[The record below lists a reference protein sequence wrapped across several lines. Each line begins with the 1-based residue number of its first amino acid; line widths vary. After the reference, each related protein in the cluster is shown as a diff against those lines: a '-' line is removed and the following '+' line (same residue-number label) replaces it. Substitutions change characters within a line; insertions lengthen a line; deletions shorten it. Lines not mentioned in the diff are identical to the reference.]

1 MILVIPEKAIQSR
14 GFVLRSRLLVL
25 GMLAA
30 LMVGVQANLSA
41 ATVTGTQTLRLE
53 FEPVAAGR
61 PLAREDWQD
70 DRFSVSRLD
79 FLVSGL
85 ALQRADG
92 SWMEGSEWF
101 GFLSLE
107 KGRTR
112 VEATGLP
119 AEEFRAI
126 RFRVGLD
133 AATNKS
139 DPAIYP
145 QDHPLHPEVNGL
157 YWGWMNAYVSLAIEG
172 HWKPEDGG
180 TRGFAYHVAT
190 EANAM
195 MVELPVEFRGGGPV
209 TLSISL
215 DIGYILRGIDFAKD
229 GEATHS
235 REGDPLPRRLAA
247 SASQAFRVEGVS
259 YDLFQPEKD
268 IQAVEAAP
276 AGTTPYRLA
285 ITQRFPRPILP
296 QDNPLTKEGVALGE
310 RLFHDT
316 RLSINN
322 TQSCASCHSREHALA
337 DPRQFSTGAEGKTG
351 KRNAMAI
358 FNMAWHDGFFWDGRA
373 KTLRQQ
379 VLMPVQDK
387 VEMHE
392 TLENVTAKLE
402 KDEAMQAAFA
412 KAFGPAGITSDRMAR
427 ALEQFILT
435 QVSQNSKFDRAAR
448 KVAAL
453 TPEEARGLQ
462 LFTTE
467 FDPARGLRGAD
478 CFHCHGGTLFSNHKF
493 TNNGLV
499 LAADDVGR
507 MAVTGVE
514 GDRGKFKTPS
524 LRNIALTAPYMHD
537 GRFKT
542 LEEVVEHYSTGVRRT
557 PTLDPNIAKHPEAGI
572 QLSAEDKKAL
582 VAFLKTLTDEDF
594 TDKDRTAPGDPKP
607 ELAQKP

>member
-1 MILVIPEKAIQSR
+1 MDWKFLKIATLTGWR
-14 GFVLRSRLLVL
+14 GYFIRAVGLALGVL
-25 GMLAA
+25 G
-30 LMVGVQANLSA
+30 VSGENFVSGA
-41 ATVTGTQTLRLE
+41 ATVTSTQVMRME
-53 FEPVAAGR
+53 FEPVVNGER
-61 PLAREDWQD
+61 LVREQWQD
-70 DRFSVSRLD
+70 ERFSVSRLD

-92 SWMEGSEWF
+92 SWLEGSEWF

-107 KGRTR
+107 KGRNR

-119 AEEFRAI
+119 AENFRAI

-133 AATNKS
+133 EATNKS

-145 QDHPLHPEVNGL
+145 QDHALHPEVNGL
-157 YWGWMNAYVSLAIEG
+157 YWGWMNAYVSLALEG
-172 HWKPEDGG
+172 HWKPESGG

-195 MVELPVEFRGGGPV
+195 QVELPVEFRGGGPV

-215 DIGYILRGIDFAKD
+215 DVGYILRGVDFAKD
-229 GEATHS
+229 GESTHS
-235 REGDPLPRRLAA
+235 REGDPLPGRIAA
-247 SASQAFRVEGVS
+247 SAARAFRVEGVS
-259 YDLFQPEKD
+259 YDLFQPEKETAGAS
-268 IQAVEAAP
+268 AVP
-276 AGTTPYRLA
+276 AGATPYRLA

-296 QDNPLTKEGVALGE
+296 QDNPLTKEGVALGGK
-310 RLFHDT
+310 LFHDT

-322 TQSCASCHSREHALA
+322 TQSCASCHAREHALA
-337 DPRQFSTGAEGKTG
+337 DPRQFSVGAEGKTG

-373 KTLRQQ
+373 KTLRDQ
-379 VLMPVQDK
+379 VLMPVQDT

-392 TLENVTAKLE
+392 TLPVVTAKLE
-402 KDEAMQAAFA
+402 KDDAMRATFS
-412 KAFGPAGITSDRMAR
+412 KAFGSPGVTADRMAR

-435 QVSQNSKFDRAAR
+435 QISQNSKFDRAAR
-448 KVAAL
+448 KVATL
-453 TPEEARGLQ
+453 TAEEARGLQ

-542 LEEVVEHYSTGVRRT
+542 LEEVVEHYSTGVRKSA
-557 PTLDPNIAKHPEAGI
+557 TLDPNIAKHPDSGL
-572 QLSAEDKKAL
+572 QLTAEDKKAL
-582 VAFLKTLTDEDF
+582 VAFLKALTDEDF
-594 TDKDRTAPGDPKP
+594 TTKDRNAPTNPK
-607 ELAQKP
+607 LAQQP

>member
-1 MILVIPEKAIQSR
+1 MFWKFTKSATSLADVLALGRIVTLGALF
-14 GFVLRSRLLVL
+14 FVAMGSGACLP
-25 GMLAA
+25 
-30 LMVGVQANLSA
+30 A

-53 FEPVAAGR
+53 FEPVLNGQR
-61 PLAREDWQD
+61 LIREAWQD
-70 DRFSVSRLD
+70 ERFSVSRLD
-79 FLVSGL
+79 FLVSDL
-85 ALQRADG
+85 ALQRTDG

-107 KGRTR
+107 KGRGR

-119 AEEFRAI
+119 AEHFKAI
-126 RFRVGLD
+126 RFRVGLNET
-133 AATNKS
+133 TNKS
-139 DPAIYP
+139 DPVIYP
-145 QDHPLHPEVNGL
+145 PEHPLHPEVNGL
-157 YWGWMNAYVSLAIEG
+157 YWSWMNAYVSLALEG
-172 HWKPEDGG
+172 HWRPEDGS

-209 TLSISL
+209 TLAISL
-215 DIGYILRGIDFAKD
+215 DVGYLLRGIDFARD

-235 REGDPLPRRLAA
+235 REGDPLPKRLAA
-247 SASQAFRVEGVS
+247 SAAQAFRVEGVS

-268 IQAVEAAP
+268 TQAAEAAP

-296 QDNPLTKEGVALGE
+296 RDNPLTKEGVALGE
-310 RLFHDT
+310 QLFHDT

-322 TQSCASCHSREHALA
+322 TQSCASCHAREHALA
-337 DPRQFSTGAEGKTG
+337 DPRQFSAGAEGKTG

-358 FNMAWHDGFFWDGRA
+358 FNLAWHDGFFWDGRA

-392 TLENVTAKLE
+392 TLESVTAKLE
-402 KDEAMQAAFA
+402 NDAAMRKTFA
-412 KAFGPAGITSDRMAR
+412 KAFGSPGVTADRMAR

-435 QVSQNSKFDRAAR
+435 QISQNSKFDRAAR
-448 KVAAL
+448 KVATL
-453 TPEEARGLQ
+453 TQEEARGLQ

-542 LEEVVEHYSTGVRRT
+542 LEEVVEHYSTGVRKT
-557 PTLDPNIAKHPEAGI
+557 PTLDPNLAKHPDAGI

-594 TDKDRTAPGDPKP
+594 TNTDRNAPRVQNPK
-607 ELAQKP
+607 LALRP